1 MSTPLPAQLLTC
13 HCGEYTLGF
22 NVQDVQEILTEQAM
36 TRVPRAPDTVCG
48 LLNLRGDVVPAL
60 HLNRI
65 LGLADREDQR
75 TRHRHLIITVG
86 SSTLSLIVDDVGEV
100 IELLPDHYFTEL
112 GALKAPFKEIVA
124 GTYQTPT
131 LTVLHLNPEAS
142 CRISQGG
149 RHE

>member
-1 MSTPLPAQLLTC
+1 MSTTTPAQLLTC

-65 LGLADREDQR
+65 LGLADPQNKQ
-75 TRHRHLIITVG
+75 TPHRHLIITVG
-86 SSTLSLIVDDVGEV
+86 SSTLSLMVDDVGEV
-100 IELLPDHYFTEL
+100 IELLPEHYFTEL
-112 GALKAPFKEIVA
+112 GALKAPFKELVT
-124 GTYQTPT
+124 GMYQTPT

-142 CRISQGG
+142 CRISLGG